1 MRRTT
6 YDVSFSTI
14 NHGVR
19 RNRKRY
25 VVGNMKRKRRPYVLV
40 EISPGGGE
48 RRWDELPPELLRH
61 IFRKVPFYIL
71 YVSTSCV
78 CKLWRS
84 SVLDV
89 LFPIPGMLDLKKIDT
104 MSRCFRN
111 LYLIFFKILIDTH
124 PKTQWKTLTTPSL
137 IGLKGHAIHYIA
149 ERTPSLEYLHVNNA
163 VQLGFYREALS
174 YWKNLKGFTCDIRRL
189 EISSLASEL
198 CRCCKNIRYL
208 CIRGKLGAKEAIAI
222 VNSLPELRRLSLER
236 SSLTIGALLIFDGHK
251 KLVTLDL
258 QHSIFVGEKYL
269 PSFCHRESDQVQ
281 LPLCQGIKAKKWNE
295 DIREKV
301 SGRKTYLR
309 CEEKCRRQGLYP
321 FQNTTPMVTCA
332 IIMTEGDSAGPS
344 RIVLVHSLGE
354 IKKVWKTLPQPVRSF
369 PWPEALVNFLELI
382 LGLSMLLPNTC
393 LIVVTGIFKDATL
406 ELYPQLKEGEFP
418 WHLVSVAFF
427 FILVKLPVL
436 VNTDNAVWEARE
448 SIALSQCV
456 YSVLQQGVSF
466 VRVVVYGEL
475 GLFSKGRKFIFVLNL
490 SSIGKESSSLL
501 LLDWVCSS
509 AKVRRFKDVRL
520 SPKFRVASIQSS
532 SILQLSTECQLIAGG
547 GGPLIPGLPDDVAL
561 DCLLRLP
568 VESHPSC
575 RVVCKRWHL
584 LLGTKERFFSRR
596 KELGYQDPWLFICT
610 YQKCTS
616 KIQWQVLD
624 LTNLSWHTIPLMP
637 CKERICPHGF
647 RCISTPR
654 EGTIFV
660 FCGMVSD
667 LDTPLNLVLKYEIH
681 KNCWSVMNKMT
692 TASSFFACGII
703 DGMVYVAGAV
713 HNGKLLVT
721 EGWLWRFLFSPRGQ
735 VYDPRLNCWETMSA
749 NLREGWTGLSAVV
762 DGHLFV
768 VSEHER
774 MKLKVYD
781 VKTDSWEVVVG
792 SPVPE

>member
-1 MRRTT
+1 MVTLL
-6 YDVSFSTI
+6 VS
-14 NHGVR
+14 R
-19 RNRKRY
+19 
-25 VVGNMKRKRRPYVLV
+25 
-40 EISPGGGE
+40 
-48 RRWDELPPELLRH
+48 LLR
-61 IFRKVPFYIL
+61 
-71 YVSTSCV
+71 
-78 CKLWRS
+78 
-84 SVLDV
+84 
-89 LFPIPGMLDLKKIDT
+89 
-104 MSRCFRN
+104 
-111 LYLIFFKILIDTH
+111 
-124 PKTQWKTLTTPSL
+124 
-137 IGLKGHAIHYIA
+137 
-149 ERTPSLEYLHVNNA
+149 
-163 VQLGFYREALS
+163 
-174 YWKNLKGFTCDIRRL
+174 
-189 EISSLASEL
+189 
-198 CRCCKNIRYL
+198 
-208 CIRGKLGAKEAIAI
+208 
-222 VNSLPELRRLSLER
+222 
-236 SSLTIGALLIFDGHK
+236 
-251 KLVTLDL
+251 
-258 QHSIFVGEKYL
+258 
-269 PSFCHRESDQVQ
+269 
-281 LPLCQGIKAKKWNE
+281 
-295 DIREKV
+295 
-301 SGRKTYLR
+301 
-309 CEEKCRRQGLYP
+309 CRRQGLYP

-344 RIVLVHSLGE
+344 RIILVHSLGE

-382 LGLSMLLPNTC
+382 LGLVYVVAKYLSVPLLALTS
-393 LIVVTGIFKDATL
+393 LIYFALCDD
-406 ELYPQLKEGEFP
+406 QEGEFP

-427 FILVKLPVL
+427 LILVKLPVL

-448 SIALSQCV
+448 GIALSQCV

-501 LLDWVCSS
+501 LLDWVCGTVNLLSYQKRIS
-509 AKVRRFKDVRL
+509 IWISLHKRKMQLVRFSCHQAPVQKLGDSKMTL

-532 SILQLSTECQLIAGG
+532 SILQLSIECQLIAG

-616 KIQWQVLD
+616 KIQWQVYFHTPGRNPLCLLWHGGNSSDLFELESADVLD
-624 LTNLSWHTIPLMP
+624 PIKGSWHPI
-637 CKERICPHGF
+637 
-647 RCISTPR
+647 
-654 EGTIFV
+654 
-660 FCGMVSD
+660 
-667 LDTPLNLVLKYEIH
+667 
-681 KNCWSVMNKMT
+681 
-692 TASSFFACGII
+692 ASMGVNMASYDA
-703 DGMVYVAGAV
+703 AV

-721 EGWLWRFLFSPRGQ
+721 Q
-735 VYDPRLNCWETMSA
+735 VYDPRLNYWETMSA